1 MKNLI
6 RRIEMAFIFLIMAVM
21 ISSTA
26 NAGFFP
32 MPFSG
37 RVEGSYVEGLIV
49 QVTNVREG
57 VSVATRTTSAGEW
70 LIDWDRDYARTGD
83 QFNIEILNCDKPS
96 CMTSVTFNNEPE
108 IFTVLKIY
116 DVCICP
122 PTGPETWTKIGAGI
136 VIGLIAGLVMFM
148 GGGIKLYKKMSGEI
162 AKLHRHKGIK
172 AYHDID
178 ISHKNPKYR
187 HARFKDNP
195 TQFAKDVKKIQKEG
209 GLI

>member
-6 RRIEMAFIFLIMAVM
+6 RRIEMAFIFLFLLVA
-21 ISSTA
+21 ISSSV
-26 NAGFFP
+26 NSGFFP

-37 RVEGSYVEGLIV
+37 RVEGSYVDGLTV

-57 VSVATRTTSAGEW
+57 ISMITKTTSAGEW

-96 CMTSVTFNNEPE
+96 CMTSVVFNNEPE

-122 PTGPETWTKIGAGI
+122 TTGIQDWTKVGAGI
-136 VIGLIAGLVMFM
+136 IIGLLGGLVMFM
-148 GGGIKLYKKMSGEI
+148 GGGIKFYKKASGEI
-162 AKLHRHKGIK
+162 AKLHRHKGII

-178 ISHKNPKYR
+178 VSHRNLKYR

-195 TQFAKDVKKIQKEG
+195 AQFAKDVKKIEEEG